1 MTVEII
7 EPIRKFVFAGIEK
20 IRAEG
25 ENGWFTLLQNHI
37 DCTSALVP
45 GIVEFVRVSGGPVY
59 AGIDEAIL
67 VKEGASVMIAAGK
80 AVTADNF
87 EDVVETVERQFTA
100 LDERDKKLRSVMT
113 KLETELSRRL
123 MEDSSV

>member
-1 MTVEII
+1 MTVEIT
-7 EPIRKFVFAGIEK
+7 EPVRKYVLEDIEK
-20 IRAEG
+20 VRAEG

-37 DCTSALVP
+37 DCTSSLVP
-45 GIVEFVRVSGGPVY
+45 GIVEFIRASGGPVY
-59 AGIDEAIL
+59 AGIDEAVL
-67 VKEGASVMIAAGK
+67 VKEGGTVMIAAGK

-87 EDVVETVERQFTA
+87 EEVVETVERQFKA
-100 LDERDKKLRSVMT
+100 LDERDKKLRSVLT